1 MGLSRHTHIR
11 FLLLYSVRLRNIT
24 HSSHYT
30 REDNN
35 RQEKDSHTSM
45 SVVLARVNV
54 EDDEWV
60 HPDGEES
67 HRRQRIVYMYV
78 NDDGIQLSPEFQSIV
93 QAKEWYAEMMSDYPY
108 E

>member
-1 MGLSRHTHIR
+1 M
-11 FLLLYSVRLRNIT
+11 RLRNKQST
-24 HSSHYT
+24 SHYT

-35 RQEKDSHTSM
+35 RKKKSNRSPM
-45 SVVLARVNV
+45 SVVLAKVNV

-67 HRRQRIVYMYV
+67 YRRQRTVYMYV
-78 NDDGIQLSPEFQSIV
+78 NDEGIQLSPEFQSIV